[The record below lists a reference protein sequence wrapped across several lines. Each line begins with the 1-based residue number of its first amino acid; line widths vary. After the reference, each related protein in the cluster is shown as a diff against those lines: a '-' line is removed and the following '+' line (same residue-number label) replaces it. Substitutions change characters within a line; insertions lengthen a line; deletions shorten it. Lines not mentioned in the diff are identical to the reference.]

1 MPVDVTARHRA
12 GGIGRLLA
20 VRTAVPRHAAGAP
33 LADRATVEFHVPRP
47 RRRLLWVPAVL
58 ALVLLAVVTPLAFR
72 ESRTLRAAVPL
83 PTVTVPPPPAW
94 TDPPAPTA
102 TRPQLRAVRQ
112 AAKLSPAPSSASPSA
127 SPSAPAPVLLG
138 PGADADVGPLA
149 GSYCRATHGRFS
161 LATATAD
168 TWTCARIGRAGITV
182 DMDALC
188 RWRYGASAWAD
199 LGRAGDARSW
209 RCYRDGP

>member
-20 VRTAVPRHAAGAP
+20 VRTAVPRHAAEAP
-33 LADRATVEFHVPRP
+33 LADRATVEFRVPRS
-47 RRRLLWVPAVL
+47 RRRLLWLPVVLAVLLLPAV
-58 ALVLLAVVTPLAFR
+58 ALLTRGSGTP
-72 ESRTLRAAVPL
+72 RAAVPL
-83 PTVTVPPPPAW
+83 PTVSVPPPPAW

-112 AAKLSPAPSSASPSA
+112 AAKLSPAPSSASPSS

-138 PGADADVGPLA
+138 PGADADVGPLI

-161 LATATAD
+161 LAVAAAD
-168 TWTCARIGRAGITV
+168 TWTCARIGRAGIAV

-188 RWRYGASAWAD
+188 RWRYGAAAWAD

>member
-1 MPVDVTARHRA
+1 MPIDVTARHRA

-20 VRTAVPRHAAGAP
+20 VRTAVPRHAAEAP
-33 LADRATVEFHVPRP
+33 LADRATVEFRVPRS

-58 ALVLLAVVTPLAFR
+58 ALLLLAAVTPLAFR
-72 ESRTLRAAVPL
+72 GSGTPLAAVPL
-83 PTVTVPPPPAW
+83 PTVSVPPPPTW

-102 TRPQLRAVRQ
+102 THPRLRAVRQ
-112 AAKLSPAPSSASPSA
+112 AAKLSPASPSA

-138 PGADADVGPLA
+138 PGADADVGPLV

-161 LATATAD
+161 LAVAAAD
-168 TWTCARIGRAGITV
+168 TWTCARVGRAGIAV

-188 RWRYGASAWAD
+188 RRRYGEAAWAD

>member
-20 VRTAVPRHAAGAP
+20 VRTAVPRHAAEAP
-33 LADRATVEFHVPRP
+33 FADRATVEFRVPRS
-47 RRRLLWVPAVL
+47 RRRALWVPAVL
-58 ALVLLAVVTPLAFR
+58 ALLVLAAVTPFAFR
-72 ESRTLRAAVPL
+72 GSGAPRAAVPL
-83 PTVTVPPPPAW
+83 PAVSVPPPPTW
-94 TDPPAPTA
+94 TDLPAPTA

-112 AAKLSPAPSSASPSA
+112 AAKLSPAAPSA
-127 SPSAPAPVLLG
+127 SSSAPAPVLLG
-138 PGADADVGPLA
+138 PGADADVGPLV

-168 TWTCARIGRAGITV
+168 TWTCARIGRAGIAV
-182 DMDALC
+182 DMDTLC
-188 RWRYGASAWAD
+188 RWRYGAAAWAD